1 MQSTRGNRNRRNTT
15 TVRRLAAATTATRTI
30 ILVLL
35 VLGVLSRTVEAA
47 AACQACLFS
56 IPLASRSQPQQH
68 FASGTTGPRLLQIV
82 PAATS
87 FGSIRAAFL
96 SALLPFAVVAGQHF
110 AVPRSHHTRHYSS
123 RGYRSWL
130 FLAETGDS
138 NSANLE
144 GKDDTQTVGKKQS
157 SDAESAASGKVKD
170 EESPILSSAA
180 IGALRFYKGFISPLL
195 PPACRFVPTCSQY
208 GVQAIQEFGTMQGCV
223 LIAWRLLRCSPL
235 GGKGYDPPKWPPV
248 PYTYSS
254 Y

>member
-1 MQSTRGNRNRRNTT
+1 MLSTRRNRNRRNTNA
-15 TVRRLAAATTATRTI
+15 VSRLAAATTATCI

-35 VLGVLSRTVEAA
+35 LGALSGTVEAA

-56 IPLASRSQPQQH
+56 IPLASRSQTPQH
-68 FASGTTGPRLLQIV
+68 YVGSTGPRLLPIV

-87 FGSIRAAFL
+87 IGGVRATIL
-96 SALLPFAVVAGQHF
+96 SALLPFAAVAGQHF
-110 AVPRSHHTRHYSS
+110 SVPRSQHKYNRSRH
-123 RGYRSWL
+123 YRSWL
-130 FLAETGDS
+130 FLAASDDS
-138 NSANLE
+138 NSADIE
-144 GKDDTQTVGKKQS
+144 DKDKIQAVGKRQS
-157 SDAESAASGKVKD
+157 SDDESSASGKVNV

-208 GVQAIQEFGTMQGCV
+208 GVQAIQEFGTMQGCI